1 MTRQLWPGLFLFTPI
16 ADDYK
21 QLKVQHLPQTSEDG
35 DGGAYFAPLDAA
47 VVFGRKPD
55 GFGDLL
61 LGKFFVL
68 TGAFD
73 LGADVFLHGIPSRH
87 YFSGKGWMLNT

>member
-68 TGAFD
+68 TA
-73 LGADVFLHGIPSRH
+73 LLIWAPM
-87 YFSGKGWMLNT
+87 YFCMVSPPATILVAKGGC